1 MSQTI
6 KNTFKSY
13 CFFTSHWG
21 LLTLLLEALPLLVVF
36 SSCWG
41 VPDVPHVGAF
51 HRLRLAEKTRL
62 HCCLRGSA
70 SHLPQK
76 VGIFPPAASKRH
88 TAGKQEQDLI
98 WILWLLAVD
107 LLLWWAMWSL
117 CCNVLEMM
125 LTTSLW
131 LSWPCWKFRC
141 RGALASKLCYS
152 SYVFLVI
159 DRGLSYQISSPLW

>member
-51 HRLRLAEKTRL
+51 HRLRLAEKTR
-62 HCCLRGSA
+62 LRGSA

-152 SYVFLVI
+152 SYVFSCHRPGSWL
-159 DRGLSYQISSPLW
+159 LISSPLW

>member
-1 MSQTI
+1 M
-6 KNTFKSY
+6 FFYLALRPSY
-13 CFFTSHWG
+13 SPTGGSTSPSR
-21 LLTLLLEALPLLVVF
+21 LLLLLGRSWC
-36 SSCWG
+36 SSCWC
-41 VPDVPHVGAF
+41 VPPSQVGG
-51 HRLRLAEKTRL
+51 KN
-62 HCCLRGSA
+62 
-70 SHLPQK
+70 LPPLLPLW
-76 VGIFPPAASKRH
+76 IRFTSSTESWHFPPAASKRC

-107 LLLWWAMWSL
+107 LFLWWAMWSL

-125 LTTSLW
+125 LTSSLW